1 MPPLLL
7 KLPLLLRLLK
17 RKNPLKHPLPLRVL
31 PRRKNAEGEEIIFS
45 LGFLAGGVPR
55 RGEGV
60 SDT

>member
-31 PRRKNAEGEEIIFS
+31 PRRKSAEGVGIVFS